1 MKPVLR
7 FIVKWL
13 LLVPFAVL
21 VVVFSISNLHGV
33 TLSFWPFSETVSPPV
48 FLLVLVSLLLGFLV
62 GAAVMW
68 LSDGR
73 VRQRARQEHRR
84 VNELQRDVST
94 LKRERDT
101 AREEERRAR
110 SRLPDSGPDD
120 PTSSNVSISP
130 PAAQ

>member
-1 MKPVLR
+1 MKSVLR

-21 VVVFSISNLHGV
+21 VVIFSISNLHGV
-33 TLSFWPFSETVSPPV
+33 TLSFWPFSETLSPPV

-68 LSDGR
+68 LSDGK
-73 VRQRARQEHRR
+73 VRQRARHEHRR
-84 VNELQRDVST
+84 VHELERDVNT
-94 LKRERDT
+94 LTHERDS

-120 PTSSNVSISP
+120 PSASNVALRP
-130 PAAQ
+130 PAAE

>member
-1 MKPVLR
+1 MKSVLR

-13 LLVPFAVL
+13 LLVPFAVA

-33 TLSFWPFSETVSPPV
+33 TLSFWPFSETLAPPV

-84 VNELQRDVST
+84 VHELERDVTT
-94 LKRERDT
+94 LTHERDA

-120 PTSSNVSISP
+120 PSSANVTLRP